1 MRLKIVTAS
10 KTLLDIEHVIQV
22 NIPGIDGIL
31 GILPGHINIITPLQI
46 GTLVYK
52 TSETDRKVIAIK
64 GGIAKVKG
72 DYILILADDA
82 ELSDDLIKEQIE
94 ESIKNAENKISSG
107 NLEYTELIM
116 LEKQLR
122 YERLKMMHL
131 DSNNA

>member
-10 KTLLDIEHVIQV
+10 KTLLDIEHVTQV
-22 NIPGIDGIL
+22 NIQGIDGIL

-52 TSETDRKVIAIK
+52 AEDMSKKNVAIK
-64 GGIAKVKG
+64 GGIAKVKN

-82 ELSDDLIKEQIE
+82 EISENLIKEQIE
-94 ESIKNAENKISSG
+94 ESIENAENKIASG
-107 NLEYTELIM
+107 TLEYTELIM

-122 YERLKMMHL
+122 YERIKKMHL
-131 DSNNA
+131 DSDNA